1 MEKGRLRA
9 LLPIGV
15 FLVSFLGMGII
26 SGDFNHMPTVVGF
39 LLALMTAFFQNRS
52 LNFDEKIKVITKGV
66 GDENIITMCLIFL
79 AAGGFSGA
87 VGSGRCGQHRQF
99 LSLHPAVVR
108 RRYGSDADRMLYFP
122 VHGDQHGNYR
132 RAGSDRGGH
141 Q

>member
-87 VGSGRCGQHRQF
+87 VKAAGGADSTVNFC
-99 LSLHPAVVR
+99 LSILPSSVAVM
-108 RRYGSDADRMLYFP
+108 GLMLI
-122 VHGDQHGNYR
+122 
-132 RAGSDRGGH
+132 
-141 Q
+141 

>member
-39 LLALMTAFFQNRS
+39 LLALMTAFFQDRS

-87 VGSGRCGQHRQF
+87 VK
-99 LSLHPAVVR
+99 A
-108 RRYGSDADRMLYFP
+108 A
-122 VHGDQHGNYR
+122 
-132 RAGSDRGGH
+132 
-141 Q
+141 

>member
-79 AAGGFSGA
+79 EILFFSDLA
-87 VGSGRCGQHRQF
+87 FPPLRCH
-99 LSLHPAVVR
+99 R
-108 RRYGSDADRMLYFP
+108 RRLHYMIEILFVSGQKQIEPATKP
-122 VHGDQHGNYR
+122 
-132 RAGSDRGGH
+132 
-141 Q
+141 